1 MCLWNF
7 KCSKII
13 NVKDRL
19 PENAMCTEQN
29 SEDKNIRYQMDCYI
43 VQTILLVI
51 MLLFIIAV
59 IPIKTNIGYWLQNK
73 YWHTNNTKME
83 NNEF

>member
-1 MCLWNF
+1 MCVCENV

-29 SEDKNIRYQMDCYI
+29 SEDKNASIKWI
-43 VQTILLVI
+43 VILCTQ
-51 MLLFIIAV
+51 F
-59 IPIKTNIGYWLQNK
+59 Y
-73 YWHTNNTKME
+73 
-83 NNEF
+83 

>member
-1 MCLWNF
+1 MCKKDSIWNPSMCVCENV

-29 SEDKNIRYQMDCYI
+29 SEDKNTSIKWI
-43 VQTILLVI
+43 VILCTQ
-51 MLLFIIAV
+51 F
-59 IPIKTNIGYWLQNK
+59 Y
-73 YWHTNNTKME
+73 
-83 NNEF
+83 

>member
-1 MCLWNF
+1 MCKKDSIWNPSMCVCENV

-29 SEDKNIRYQMDCYI
+29 SEGKNISIIWI
-43 VQTILLVI
+43 VILCTQ
-51 MLLFIIAV
+51 F
-59 IPIKTNIGYWLQNK
+59 Y
-73 YWHTNNTKME
+73 
-83 NNEF
+83 